1 MSRKYSSVSLETEVV
16 GSLTTTATSVVVANA
31 TNLLGGINSASIT
44 STDDFIVVLDPETSS
59 EEIVRVTAVTSN
71 TLTVVR
77 GYDGSTGKTHTSGAK
92 VRHMA
97 IGEDMRNAA
106 AHIEATAAH
115 GATGAVVGT
124 TNTQT
129 LTNKTISGASNTL
142 SNIPNAATTA
152 TSNNTASA
160 IVARDAS
167 GNFSAATITA
177 SLTGNVSGTSSS
189 ANTLATARDF
199 QIVGDV
205 EASAQSFNGSENVT
219 LTTSISTG
227 AIVNA
232 DVNASA
238 NIAASKIAGTAV
250 TQADTGTVTSAMIAN
265 DTIVNADIN
274 SAAAIAY
281 SKLNINQSITSADIV
296 NGTIINDDINAS
308 ANIALSKLA
317 TDPLAR
323 ANHTGT
329 QTASTVSDFDT
340 QVRTS
345 KVTDLAAPTGS
356 FSMNSQKITNLANP
370 VDNGDAVSLGY
381 FTGQKNVANGIA
393 ALDANGKITTDHLP
407 ALAIAETFVVNSE
420 ANMLAL
426 TAQTGDI
433 AVRTDVSKS
442 FILTTSPASTLG
454 NWQELLTPTDAVQS
468 VDGSTGAVSLSGV
481 YVNRT
486 TGQLLGNLDANT
498 HKVTNL
504 GAPTSNND
512 AATKVYV
519 DTVAGSATAAA
530 ASATAA
536 EAAYDS
542 FDDRYLG
549 SKSTA
554 PSVDNDGNALITGA
568 LYWNSVSNTMF
579 VWTGSAW
586 SGVSTT
592 AAIYRYKFTASG
604 GETSVSGTDDLSQTL
619 SYLAGKEQV
628 YLNGVLLV
636 RSVDYTATDG
646 TSITSLAALAASD
659 VLEIITF
666 TAFDVATAIQLAS
679 INAKGDL
686 LVGSANDTIGTL
698 SVGANGQV
706 LQADSSTAT
715 GLKWADT
722 NVISNPIIS
731 GLTISDA
738 SIVFE
743 GATAN
748 DFETTLTVTDPTAD
762 RTVTIPDAT
771 TTLVGTNTT
780 DTLTNK
786 TLTSATLTTPTINT
800 ATFKDGV
807 VKGLEEDVNVV
818 ASAASGTINFDVDTA
833 SVWYYTSNS
842 TANHTLNIRYSSSVS
857 LDTALATGDAITV
870 VWMNTNG
877 ATAYRPNVIQVDGT
891 TVTPLWQGG
900 SAPTS
905 GNASSVDVY
914 TFTVIKTAATPTYVV
929 LGSQTQFKA

>member
-16 GSLTTTATSVVVANA
+16 GSLTTSATSVVVANA
-31 TNLLGGINSASIT
+31 TNLLGGINPASIT

-59 EEIVRVTAVTSN
+59 EEIVRVTAVNSN

-77 GYDGSTGKTHTSGAK
+77 GHDGSTGKTHTSGAK

-97 IGEDMRNAA
+97 IAEDMRNAA
-106 AHIEATAAH
+106 SHIESTTAH

-129 LTNKTISGASNTL
+129 LTNKTISGASNTF
-142 SNIPNAATTA
+142 SNIPNNATTA
-152 TSNNTASA
+152 VTTNSA
-160 IVARDAS
+160 NQIVLRDGS
-167 GNFSAATITA
+167 GNFAANQITA
-177 SLTGNVSGTSSS
+177 NLTGTVTGNATTAS
-189 ANTLATARDF
+189 TLSTARDF

-205 EASAQSFNGSENVT
+205 EASAQSFNGSGNVT
-219 LTTSISTG
+219 LTTSIATG

-232 DVNASA
+232 DINASA
-238 NIAASKIAGTAV
+238 AIDKTKISGTAI
-250 TQADTGTVTSAMIAN
+250 TAADTGTVTSVMIAN

-274 SAAAIAY
+274 TAAAIAY

-296 NGTIINDDINAS
+296 NGAIINDDINAS
-308 ANIALSKLA
+308 AAIALSKLA

-329 QTASTVSDFDT
+329 QLASTVSNFDT

-381 FTGQKNVANGIA
+381 FVGQKNVANGIA
-393 ALDANGKITTDHLP
+393 ALDGNGKITTDHLP
-407 ALAIAETFVVNSE
+407 ALAIAETFVVNSQ

-536 EAAYDS
+536 AASYDS

-549 SKSTA
+549 AKSTA

-568 LYWNSVSNTMF
+568 LYWNTVTNQMF
-579 VWTGSAW
+579 AWTGSAW
-586 SGVSTT
+586 GSISST

-604 GETSVSGTDDLSQTL
+604 GETSETGTDDLSQTL
-619 SYLAGKEQV
+619 SYLPGKEQV

-636 RSVDYTATDG
+636 RDVDYSATNG
-646 TSITSLAALAASD
+646 TSITSLAALTAGD

-666 TAFDVATAIQLAS
+666 TAFDLATAIQLSS
-679 INAKGDL
+679 IDAKGDL
-686 LVGSANDTIGTL
+686 LVGSANDTIGRL
-698 SVGANGQV
+698 AVGTNNQV
-706 LQADSSTAT
+706 LTVDSTTAT
-715 GLKWADT
+715 GVKWSTLDALPSQAGNAGEYLTTDGST
-722 NVISNPIIS
+722 ASWQPI
-731 GLTISDA
+731 T
-738 SIVFE
+738 
-743 GATAN
+743 
-748 DFETTLTVTDPTAD
+748 TDPTP
-762 RTVTIPDAT
+762 TVFF
-771 TTLVGTNTT
+771 L
-780 DTLTNK
+780 
-786 TLTSATLTTPTINT
+786 
-800 ATFKDGV
+800 
-807 VKGLEEDVNVV
+807 
-818 ASAASGTINFDVDTA
+818 
-833 SVWYYTSNS
+833 
-842 TANHTLNIRYSSSVS
+842 
-857 LDTALATGDAITV
+857 
-870 VWMNTNG
+870 MG
-877 ATAYRPNVIQVDGT
+877 A
-891 TVTPLWQGG
+891 
-900 SAPTS
+900 
-905 GNASSVDVY
+905 
-914 TFTVIKTAATPTYVV
+914 
-929 LGSQTQFKA
+929 

>member
-16 GSLTTTATSVVVANA
+16 GSLTTSATSITVANA
-31 TNLLGGINSASIT
+31 TNLLGGINAASINA
-44 STDDFIVVLDPETSS
+44 TDNFIIVLDPETSS
-59 EEIVRVTAVTSN
+59 EEIVKVTAVASN

-77 GYDGSTGKTHTSGAK
+77 GHDGSTAKTHTSGAK

-97 IGEDMRNAA
+97 IAEDMREAA
-106 AHIEATAAH
+106 AHIESTTGH

-129 LTNKTISGASNTL
+129 LTNKTISGASNTF
-142 SNIPNAATTA
+142 SNIPNSATTA
-152 TSNNTASA
+152 VSTNTGSA
-160 IVARDAS
+160 IVARDSS
-167 GNFSAATITA
+167 GNFSAGAINA
-177 SLTGNVSGTSSS
+177 NLTGNVTGNAST
-189 ANTLATARDF
+189 ATQLATARDF

-205 EASAQSFNGSENVT
+205 EASAQSFSGSGNVT
-219 LTTSISTG
+219 LTTSIATG

-296 NGTIINDDINAS
+296 NGAIINDDINAN
-308 ANIALSKLA
+308 AAIALSKLA

-329 QTASTVSDFDT
+329 QLASTISNFDT

-381 FTGQKNVANGIA
+381 LTGQKGIANGIA
-393 ALDANGKITTDHLP
+393 ELDGDGKVPTHHLP
-407 ALAIAETFVVNSE
+407 ALAIAETFVVNSQ

-433 AVRTDVSKS
+433 AVRTDVNKS
-442 FILTTSPASTLG
+442 FILTASPASTLA
-454 NWQELLTPTDAVQS
+454 NWQELLTPTDSVLS
-468 VDGSTGAVSLSGV
+468 VDGSTGAVSLSGT

-530 ASATAA
+530 ASAAA
-536 EAAYDS
+536 AAATYDS

-549 SKSTA
+549 AKSTP

-568 LYWNSVSNTMF
+568 IYWDTVTNQMYAWS
-579 VWTGSAW
+579 GSAW
-586 SGVSTT
+586 GSISST
-592 AAIYRYKFTASG
+592 AAIYRYKYTASG
-604 GETSVSGTDDLSQTL
+604 GETTISGVDDLSQTL
-619 SYLAGKEQV
+619 AYLPGKEQV

-636 RSVDYTATDG
+636 RSVDYTASNG
-646 TSITSLAALAASD
+646 TSITSLAALTASD
-659 VLEIITF
+659 VVEIITF
-666 TAFDVATAIQLAS
+666 TAFDLATAIQLSS

-698 SVGANGQV
+698 SVGTNGQV
-706 LQADSSTAT
+706 LTADSATAT
-715 GLKWADT
+715 GVKWSTLDALPSQAGNAGEYLTTDGST
-722 NVISNPIIS
+722 ASWQPI
-731 GLTISDA
+731 T
-738 SIVFE
+738 
-743 GATAN
+743 
-748 DFETTLTVTDPTAD
+748 TDPTP
-762 RTVTIPDAT
+762 TVFF
-771 TTLVGTNTT
+771 L
-780 DTLTNK
+780 
-786 TLTSATLTTPTINT
+786 
-800 ATFKDGV
+800 
-807 VKGLEEDVNVV
+807 
-818 ASAASGTINFDVDTA
+818 
-833 SVWYYTSNS
+833 
-842 TANHTLNIRYSSSVS
+842 
-857 LDTALATGDAITV
+857 
-870 VWMNTNG
+870 MG
-877 ATAYRPNVIQVDGT
+877 A
-891 TVTPLWQGG
+891 
-900 SAPTS
+900 
-905 GNASSVDVY
+905 
-914 TFTVIKTAATPTYVV
+914 
-929 LGSQTQFKA
+929 

>member
-16 GSLTTTATSVVVANA
+16 GSLTTTATTITVANA
-31 TNLLGGINSASIT
+31 TNLLGGINPASIT

-59 EEIVRVTAVTSN
+59 EEIVRVTGVSSN

-106 AHIEATAAH
+106 AHIEATVAH

-189 ANTLATARDF
+189 ANSLATARDF

-205 EASAQSFNGSENVT
+205 EASAQSFNGSGNVT
-219 LTTSISTG
+219 LTTSIATG

-250 TQADTGTVTSAMIAN
+250 TQADTGTVTSTMIAN
-265 DTIVNADIN
+265 NTIVNADIN
-274 SAAAIAY
+274 TAAAIAY

-296 NGTIINDDINAS
+296 NGAIIDDDINAN
-308 ANIALSKLA
+308 AGIALSKLA

-329 QTASTVSDFDT
+329 QTASTISNFDT

-356 FSMNSQKITNLANP
+356 FSMNSQKITSVADPTSAQDAATKNYIDSKIGAN
-370 VDNGDAVSLGY
+370 S
-381 FTGQKNVANGIA
+381 GIA
-393 ALDANGKITTDHLP
+393 PLDGSGKVPTDHLP
-407 ALAIAETFVVNSE
+407 ALAITETFVVNSQ

-426 TAQTGDI
+426 TAQTGDT
-433 AVRTDVSKS
+433 AVRTDVSKT
-442 FILTTSPASTLG
+442 FILTASPASTLA

-468 VDGSTGAVSLSGV
+468 VDGSTGAIVLSGT
-481 YVNRT
+481 YLAKAGDTMSGALAMGNNKI
-486 TGQLLGNLDANT
+486 TGLGT
-498 HKVTNL
+498 
-504 GAPTSNND
+504 PTSNTD

-530 ASATAA
+530 ASAAAA
-536 EAAYDS
+536 EAVYDS

-579 VWTGSAW
+579 AWTGSAW

-628 YLNGVLLV
+628 YLNGILLV
-636 RSVDYTATDG
+636 RSVDYTATNG
-646 TSITSLAALAASD
+646 TSITSLAALTAGD
-659 VLEIITF
+659 VLEVITF
-666 TAFDVATAIQLAS
+666 TSFDVATAIQLSS
-679 INAKGDL
+679 IDAKGDL
-686 LVGSANDTIGTL
+686 LVGSSNDTIGRL
-698 SVGANGQV
+698 AVGANGQV

-722 NVISNPIIS
+722 NVISNPTIS
-731 GLTISDA
+731 GLVISDA

-743 GATAN
+743 GATA
-748 DFETTLTVTDPTAD
+748 DAFETTLTVTDPTAD
-762 RTVTIPDAT
+762 RTVTIPNAT
-771 TTLVGTNTT
+771 TTLVGRDTT

-786 TLTSATLTTPTINT
+786 TLTSPTLTTPTITT

-807 VKGLEEDVNVV
+807 VRGLEEDVNVV
-818 ASAASGTINFDVDTA
+818 ASAASGTINFEVDTA
-833 SVWYYTSNS
+833 SVWYYTSNAS
-842 TANHTLNIRYSSSVS
+842 ANHTLNIRYSSTVS
-857 LDTALATGDAITV
+857 LNTALATGDAITI
-870 VWMNTNG
+870 VWMSTNG
-877 ATAYRPNVIQVDGT
+877 ATAYYPNVIQIDGT

-900 SAPTS
+900 SAPSS